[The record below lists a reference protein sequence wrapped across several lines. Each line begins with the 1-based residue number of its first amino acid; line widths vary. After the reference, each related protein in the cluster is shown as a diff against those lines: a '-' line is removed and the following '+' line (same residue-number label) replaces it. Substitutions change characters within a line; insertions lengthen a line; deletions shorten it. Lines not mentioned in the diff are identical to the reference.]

1 MITIVGSSVL
11 ILATLILVI
20 FGKKFTSVL
29 AFFIITVLSFLSVAS
44 TFYFTY
50 DNIIRV
56 LSFIPPV
63 ICVAGYGFYCY
74 QFKTL
79 DFTNKIFSLN
89 FLDFNRVKEGGHL
102 IGSCMPYYKG
112 QLRYNGSTIVQ
123 SETSLRGG
131 TIMTGSSGSGK
142 TYMIKQ
148 FIKQD
153 LSNGKSVAFFNFK
166 GDPLTAQEIKEYV
179 PDGVDI
185 FELSWDDSSFSYD
198 PLKNLDNAGKT
209 EAILNM
215 RKWSLDGKDDHYKT
229 GVQLFLQKSVESFNY
244 KGGNYLKEYY
254 EYLKTL
260 NVQRELYE
268 SYNTVMKLLELTLTS
283 KCGVKLFT
291 NGGDEFSF
299 NRDRQYI
306 LIVSF
311 SSSTKSLGTA
321 VTSLMLRDLME
332 TGTKKP
338 YDPDLCLYI
347 DEFGSCESPVV
358 AKDILEKGRSCH
370 IQTLLAMQDIN
381 QPIINTNE
389 AFVDSM
395 LGTVN
400 TVIIFQGATAFAAEK
415 LGGVVIYEV
424 DNLLMS
430 LKKPIDGR
438 KPTAAFISKYPVF
451 KRGGAEVYRFKPKS
465 DSFINRKLKLG
476 SSNQKHIAEAQEHVV
491 EESFN
496 SAFDN
501 TGINQ
506 NTPENIPYDSTGA
519 PTTMADLRRARDQK
533 DDVVGV
539 VDFDNLDDFL

>member
-1 MITIVGSSVL
+1 MIAIVGSSVL

-44 TFYFTY
+44 TFYFTD

-56 LSFIPPV
+56 LSFIPPA
-63 ICVAGYGFYCY
+63 ICIAGYGFYCY

-254 EYLKTL
+254 DYLKTL
-260 NVQRELYE
+260 NVQRELYD

-291 NGGDEFSF
+291 NGGEEFSF

-338 YDPDLCLYI
+338 YDQDLCLYI

-476 SSNQKHIAEAQEHVV
+476 SSNQKHITEAPEHIV

-496 SAFDN
+496 STFDN
-501 TGINQ
+501 TEINQ
-506 NTPENIPYDSTGA
+506 STPENIPYDSTGA